1 MNSLFFVVCI
11 VAIVSVYGLVSE
23 YMKARAR
30 KDERGAGVDEALA
43 QIDVLEERVRVLER
57 IVTEKK
63 IDLRS
68 EIDDL

>member
-11 VAIVSVYGLVSE
+11 VAIVSVCGLISE
-23 YMKARAR
+23 YMKGRTR
-30 KDERGAGVDEALA
+30 KDEHGDGIDEALA

-57 IVTEKK
+57 IVTENK

-68 EIDDL
+68 EIEKL

>member
-11 VAIVSVYGLVSE
+11 VAIVSVCGLISE
-23 YMKARAR
+23 YMKGRNR
-30 KDERGAGVDEALA
+30 KDEQGDGVDEALA

-57 IVTEKK
+57 IVTASK

-68 EIDDL
+68 EIDKL